1 MKVIFLKD
9 IPSKAKAGE
18 IKEVTPGY
26 ARNFLLPKGLAT
38 TATAAGVEQVEA
50 QFQREAQ
57 RQILSQTQ
65 LAELAQSLEGK
76 EIRLK
81 ARAGIKDRLY
91 GSITSS
97 DIANE
102 LRRLTHLN
110 IDKRK
115 IELKEPLHQL
125 GIYELTVKLAKDLEP
140 KITVIVEEEE
150 A

>member
-9 IPSKAKAGE
+9 IPNKAKAGE

-38 TATAAGVEQVEA
+38 AATAAGVEQVEA